1 MQEHNRVASAI
12 QRAWPSCA
20 GLPLVIMLAACGVA
34 GPASQPQTASQSPT
48 TAPAPTA
55 ESTTLPILGPPTVRP
70 SPSPSEMPLTAK
82 PLPVSTAVAADQA
95 AITAATAPDATTS
108 APATP
113 SASPLPA
120 PASGAWQTYR
130 SERAGFSVEYPAD
143 WTVGEQTKPDG
154 SVVTTFSAA
163 SGGLMIVVAMM
174 PGQVA
179 SENDL
184 PNTRC
189 QQVTI
194 GGLPGT
200 RCLDTI
206 SRSTAITLVGQG
218 KTFTIA
224 AVAKR
229 LDPQTFDRF
238 LDHFAP
244 IAGP

>member
-1 MQEHNRVASAI
+1 
-12 QRAWPSCA
+12 
-20 GLPLVIMLAACGVA
+20 
-34 GPASQPQTASQSPT
+34 
-48 TAPAPTA
+48 
-55 ESTTLPILGPPTVRP
+55 
-70 SPSPSEMPLTAK
+70 
-82 PLPVSTAVAADQA
+82 
-95 AITAATAPDATTS
+95 
-108 APATP
+108 
-113 SASPLPA
+113 
-120 PASGAWQTYR
+120 
-130 SERAGFSVEYPAD
+130 VEYPAD